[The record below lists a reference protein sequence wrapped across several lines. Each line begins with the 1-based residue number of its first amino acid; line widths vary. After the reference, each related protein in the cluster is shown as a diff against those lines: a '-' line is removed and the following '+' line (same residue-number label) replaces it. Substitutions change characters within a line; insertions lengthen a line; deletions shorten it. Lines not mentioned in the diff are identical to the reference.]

1 MALNHTGTVEL
12 ETNRLKLRRFVPED
26 AEMMFANWAGD
37 PVVTEYLSWD
47 PHASPDATKSLL
59 DIWCAQYENP
69 DYYNWAIE
77 YEGEIVGNI
86 SVTRIRERNERAE
99 IGYCLAHHHWGKGI
113 MPEAFSAVIDYL
125 FGTVG
130 FHAIEAEHDAHNP
143 KSGRVMAKCGM
154 TRDGVRREAWHH
166 RDGTWHDLEVYSILR
181 SEWRQSW
188 LKRCKA

>member
-47 PHASPDATKSLL
+47 PHASSDATRSLL
-59 DIWCAQYENP
+59 DIWCAQYE
-69 DYYNWAIE
+69 DLDHYNWAIE

-86 SVTRIRERNERAE
+86 SVVRVRERNERAT

-113 MPEAFSAVIDYL
+113 MPEAFSAVIDYRRIPRDRSRARRAQPKERARH
-125 FGTVG
+125 GKVR
-130 FHAIEAEHDAHNP
+130 HDA
-143 KSGRVMAKCGM
+143 GR
-154 TRDGVRREAWHH
+154 RPPRGVAPP
-166 RDGTWHDLEVYSILR
+166 
-181 SEWRQSW
+181 
-188 LKRCKA
+188 